1 MTMRHD
7 FTVDAGRDYG
17 LQISLFEADN
27 ETPLN
32 LLDCALEWIA
42 AKSSSNRALIAKT
55 NEDPAQIEI
64 TDSAGGKITIFIHQ
78 TDTDSLGG
86 LTCDPEVMVSRP
98 PTGALLPLMR
108 RLTTIQK
115 S

>member
-42 AKSSSNRALIAKT
+42 TKSSSNRALIAKT

-64 TDSAGGKITIFIHQ
+64 TDSAGGKITIFIYQ
-78 TDTDSLGG
+78 TDTDNLGG
-86 LTCDPEVMVSRP
+86 LTCDHELMVSNYT
-98 PTGALLPLMR
+98 TGAEATLMR
-108 RLTTIQK
+108 
-115 S
+115 